1 MKRPHIINR
10 IKQIVPSLPN
20 TEVWL
25 YGSEARGDA
34 RNDSDID
41 LLVLMDVPRIAL
53 EDRMNIN
60 RYFND
65 IELETGVM
73 INTFIQTRQKWGA
86 SHSDFHNNV
95 IKDYI
100 AL

>member
-1 MKRPHIINR
+1 M
-10 IKQIVPSLPN
+10 PSLPN

-34 RNDSDID
+34 TSDSDID
-41 LLVLMDVPRIAL
+41 LLVLVDTPRIAL
-53 EDRMNIN
+53 EDRMGIN
-60 RYFND
+60 RQFND

-73 INTFIQTRQKWGA
+73 INAFIQTRQKWID

-95 IKDYI
+95 IREYI

>member
-1 MKRPHIINR
+1 M
-10 IKQIVPSLPN
+10 PSLPN
-20 TEVWL
+20 AEVWL
-25 YGSEARGDA
+25 YGSEARGEA
-34 RNDSDID
+34 TSDSDID

-60 RYFND
+60 RHFND

-73 INTFIQTRQKWGA
+73 INAFIQTREKWST

-95 IKDYI
+95 VKDYI
-100 AL
+100 KITANSYIS